1 MTIICRT
8 PDELLAALNRLTDE
22 VIESAVVEAQRQVV
36 EFAFATWAAG
46 KFTWSRFQADDVWSG
61 QSRASIRVSIGAPDG
76 SYEPDNPGDWP
87 HHQAPYP
94 APDVFQAMG
103 RLGGLRAYQ
112 SVILSDNS
120 PNYAEVEKR
129 TAVGRAAAE
138 FTRSHFSSG
147 YSWGNSLIPNN
158 IPF

>member
-1 MTIICRT
+1 MTAICRT
-8 PDELLAALNRLTDE
+8 PEELLAELNRLT
-22 VIESAVVEAQRQVV
+22 IEAADYGTVQVQRQVT
-36 EFAFATWAAG
+36 EFMFATWAAG

-87 HHQAPYP
+87 HHGNPYP

-103 RLGGLRAYQ
+103 KLDGLRAYQ
-112 SVILSDNS
+112 TVYLSDNA
-120 PNYAEVEKR
+120 PHYDKVEAR
-129 TAVGRAAAE
+129 TQVGRAAAE
-138 FTRSHFSSG
+138 FTRSHFGSG
-147 YSWGNSLIPNN
+147 YSWGNSLIPDN